1 MVFYG
6 GLRDVRPEGERPRVA
21 GKLIDLRDEIKNQGV
36 PPRTASDTL
45 LLATWNVREFGR
57 RRPKYG
63 RRIPES
69 LYYIAE
75 TISAFDIVALQ
86 EVNED
91 LRDLKKVMGY
101 LGHEWDFI
109 ATDITEGRS
118 GNRERMTFVY
128 DTRKVSFQNV
138 AGEIVLPKAKLVGG
152 DEQISRTPFMV
163 AFQSGWFKF
172 KLCTVHIY
180 YGEKTGVKFERRVK
194 EIESIGKFMAKR
206 AKEDDEYNYVLLG
219 DFNIVGPECETMY
232 ALAGSGFKVPK
243 EVRRP
248 TNINEDY
255 FYDQIAFKTKKDELR
270 LGESRPN
277 AGIFKFYKAVFKE
290 DEFDAYKEYVKRTEE
305 NYARYDVEKR
315 KKYYRTWRTFQMS
328 DHYPLWVEL
337 NIDFTKDY
345 LEGLKG

>member
-1 MVFYG
+1 MVFYR
-6 GLRDVRPEGERPRVA
+6 GLRDVRPVGERPRVA
-21 GKLIDLRDEIKNQGV
+21 GKLIVLRDEIKKQKI

-45 LLATWNVREFGR
+45 LLATWNIREFGR

-69 LYYIAE
+69 FYYVAE
-75 TISAFDIVALQ
+75 IISAFDLVAFQ

-91 LRDLKKVMGY
+91 LRDLKTVMSY

-109 ATDITEGRS
+109 STDVTEGRS

-138 AGEIVLPKAKLVGG
+138 AGEVVLPETKLIAGTK
-152 DEQISRTPFMV
+152 QFSRTPFIV

-180 YGEKTGVKFERRVK
+180 YGEKSGVGFEHRIK
-194 EIESIGKFMAKR
+194 EIEAIGKNMAKR

-219 DFNIVGPECETMY
+219 DFNIVTPDCKTMY
-232 ALAGSGFKVPK
+232 ALEGSGFKVPD
-243 EVRRP
+243 EVRHP

-255 FYDQIAFKTKKDELR
+255 FYDQIAFKTKAGEFR
-270 LGESRPN
+270 LGYSRPN
-277 AGIFKFYKAVFKE
+277 AGIFKFYEAVFKD
-290 DEFDAYKEYVKRTEE
+290 DEFDAYKEYIKRTEE
-305 NYARYDVEKR
+305 SYARYGVEKR

-337 NIDFTKDY
+337 KIDFTRDY
-345 LEGLKG
+345 LEWIKG

>member
-6 GLRDVRPEGERPRVA
+6 GLRDVRPARERPRVA
-21 GKLIDLRDEIKNQGV
+21 GKLIALRDEIKKQGV

-69 LYYIAE
+69 FYYIAE

-91 LRDLKKVMGY
+91 LRDLKKVKGY

-138 AGEIVLPKAKLVGG
+138 AGEIVLPKANLIGG
-152 DEQISRTPFMV
+152 EDQIARTPFTV

-180 YGEKTGVKFERRVK
+180 YGHKTGIKFERRVK

-232 ALAGSGFKVPK
+232 ALSGSGFKVPD
-243 EVRRP
+243 EVRHP

-255 FYDQIAFKTKKDELR
+255 FYDQIAFKTKPDELR
-270 LGESRPN
+270 LGDSRPN
-277 AGIFKFYKAVFKE
+277 AGIFKFYEAVFAE
-290 DEFDAYKEYVKRTEE
+290 DEFDAYKDYVKKTEPGYGSFE
-305 NYARYDVEKR
+305 PKKR
-315 KKYYRTWRTFQMS
+315 KSYYRTWRTFQMS

-337 NIDFTKDY
+337 KIDFTRDY
-345 LEGLKG
+345 LEGIKG

>member
-1 MVFYG
+1 M
-6 GLRDVRPEGERPRVA
+6 RDVKPVGERPRVA
-21 GKLIDLRDEIKNQGV
+21 GKLIALRDEIKKQCV

-69 LYYIAE
+69 FYYIAE

-138 AGEIVLPKAKLVGG
+138 AGEIVLPETKLVAG
-152 DEQISRTPFMV
+152 EKQFSRTPFVV

-180 YGEKTGVKFERRVK
+180 YGTKTGVKFERRVK
-194 EIESIGKFMAKR
+194 EIKKIGEFMAKR

-219 DFNIVGPECETMY
+219 DFNIVSPECETMY
-232 ALAGSGFKVPK
+232 ALEGSGFKVPD
-243 EVRRP
+243 EVRHP
-248 TNINEDY
+248 TNIDENY
-255 FYDQIAFKTKKDELR
+255 FYDQIAFKTKEDELR
-270 LGESRPN
+270 LGDNRPN
-277 AGIFKFYKAVFKE
+277 AGIFKFYEAVFAD
-290 DEFDAYKEYVKRTEE
+290 DEFDAYKDYIKEKETSYT
-305 NYARYDVEKR
+305 RYNPEKR

-328 DHYPLWVEL
+328 DHYPLWIEL
-337 NIDFTKDY
+337 KIDFTRDY
-345 LEGLKG
+345 LDGFKG

>member
-6 GLRDVRPEGERPRVA
+6 GLRDVRPEGERPGVA
-21 GKLIDLRDEIKNQGV
+21 GKLVDLRGELRDQGV
-36 PPRTASDTL
+36 PRRTASDTL

-69 LYYIAE
+69 FYYIAE

-91 LRDLKKVMGY
+91 LRDLKKVMRY
-101 LGHEWDFI
+101 LGREWDFI
-109 ATDITEGRS
+109 ATDMTEGRS

-138 AGEIVLPKAKLVGG
+138 AGEIVLPKAKLIGG
-152 DEQISRTPFMV
+152 EDQIARTPFMV

-180 YGEKTGVKFERRVK
+180 YGDTAGVKFERRVK

-206 AKEDDEYNYVLLG
+206 AKEDDEYNYILLG
-219 DFNIVGPECETMY
+219 DFNIVVSTDKTMY
-232 ALAGSGFKVPK
+232 ALEGSGFVVPE
-243 EVRRP
+243 EVRHP
-248 TNINEDY
+248 TNINEKY
-255 FYDQIAFKTKKDELR
+255 FYDQIAFKTKPDELR
-270 LGESRPN
+270 LGGSRPN
-277 AGIFKFYKAVFKE
+277 AGIFKFYEAVFKE
-290 DEFDAYKEYVKRTEE
+290 EEFDAYKNHVKRT
-305 NYARYDVEKR
+305 NNSYGRYDVAKR

-337 NIDFTKDY
+337 KIDFSEDY
-345 LEGLKG
+345 LKRLAE